1 MKKFEQN
8 FKKLNKIFEFK
19 MSSILNNKG
28 EIKDKKSKYYEKDN
42 IFHIIKDGWDALSS
56 EFDIIVNNVRFFN
69 DSLDENRKKNF
80 KTIISSL
87 EKFKDNFKNVIF
99 NISLTIGNTTSNS
112 PSKEKNEEN
121 VNLSVKNSYDN
132 IYNEFLSIEALTKNM
147 IQNQDKLEKNRN
159 KHFENIE
166 KKLQGYLEEINNFD
180 YEKINENL
188 NIFDSSDD
196 LDINEKINLILQKNC
211 DVEKYNPFD
220 FNYIESGVDNLEEQK
235 ELYEEYDS
243 ENSNDKDNSKKN

>member
-1 MKKFEQN
+1 M
-8 FKKLNKIFEFK
+8 
-19 MSSILNNKG
+19 NNKG

-42 IFHIIKDGWDALSS
+42 IFHIIKDGWDVLSS
-56 EFDIIVNNVRFFN
+56 EFDIIVNNAKSFN
-69 DSLDENRKKNF
+69 DTLDENRKKNF
-80 KTIISSL
+80 KSIIASL

-132 IYNEFLSIEALTKNM
+132 IYNEFLSIETLTKNM

-188 NIFDSSDD
+188 NIFDTSDD

-220 FNYIESGVDNLEEQK
+220 FNYIESGVDNLGDEK

-243 ENSNDKDNSKKN
+243 DNSNDKDNSKKN

>member
-1 MKKFEQN
+1 M
-8 FKKLNKIFEFK
+8 
-19 MSSILNNKG
+19 NNKG

-42 IFHIIKDGWDALSS
+42 IFHIIKDGWDVLSS
-56 EFDIIVNNVRFFN
+56 EFDIIVNNAKSFN
-69 DSLDENRKKNF
+69 DTLDENRKKNF
-80 KTIISSL
+80 KPIISSL

-112 PSKEKNEEN
+112 PSKEKDEEN

-132 IYNEFLSIEALTKNM
+132 IYNEFLSIETLTKNM
-147 IQNQDKLEKNRN
+147 IQNQEKLEKNRN

-180 YEKINENL
+180 YEKINENY
-188 NIFDSSDD
+188 NVFDSSDD

-211 DVEKYNPFD
+211 NVEKYNPFD
-220 FNYIESGVDNLEEQK
+220 FNYIDSGVDNLGEEK
-235 ELYEEYDS
+235 ELYEDYDS
-243 ENSNDKDNSKKN
+243 ENTDNKENSKKN

>member
-1 MKKFEQN
+1 M
-8 FKKLNKIFEFK
+8 
-19 MSSILNNKG
+19 NNKG

-42 IFHIIKDGWDALSS
+42 IFHIIKDGWDVLSS
-56 EFDIIVNNVRFFN
+56 EFDIIVNNAKSFN
-69 DSLDENRKKNF
+69 DTLDENRKKNF
-80 KTIISSL
+80 KSIIASL

-99 NISLTIGNTTSNS
+99 NISLTIGNTNSNS

-132 IYNEFLSIEALTKNM
+132 IYNEFLSIETLTKNM

-188 NIFDSSDD
+188 NIFDKSDD

-220 FNYIESGVDNLEEQK
+220 FNYIESGVDNLGDEK

-243 ENSNDKDNSKKN
+243 DNSNDKDNSKKN

>member
-1 MKKFEQN
+1 M
-8 FKKLNKIFEFK
+8 
-19 MSSILNNKG
+19 NNKG

-42 IFHIIKDGWDALSS
+42 IFHIIKDGWDVLSS
-56 EFDIIVNNVRFFN
+56 EFDIIVNNAKSFN
-69 DSLDENRKKNF
+69 DTLDENRKKNF
-80 KTIISSL
+80 KSIIASL

-99 NISLTIGNTTSNS
+99 NISLTIGNTSSNS

-132 IYNEFLSIEALTKNM
+132 IYNEFLSIETLTKNM

-188 NIFDSSDD
+188 NIFDTSDD

-220 FNYIESGVDNLEEQK
+220 FNYIESGVDNYGEEK

-243 ENSNDKDNSKKN
+243 DISNDKDNSKKN

>member
-1 MKKFEQN
+1 MD
-8 FKKLNKIFEFK
+8 
-19 MSSILNNKG
+19 SILNNKG
-28 EIKDKKSKYYEKDN
+28 EIRNKKSKSYEKDN

-56 EFDIIVNNVRFFN
+56 EFDLIVNNVKSFN
-69 DSLDENRKKNF
+69 ESLDENRKKNF
-80 KTIISSL
+80 KSIISSL

-132 IYNEFLSIEALTKNM
+132 IYNEFLSIETLTKNM
-147 IQNQDKLEKNRN
+147 IQNQEKLEKNRN

-180 YEKINENL
+180 YEKINENY
-188 NIFDSSDD
+188 NVFDSSDD
-196 LDINEKINLILQKNC
+196 LDINEKINLILQNNC
-211 DVEKYNPFD
+211 NVEKYNPFD
-220 FNYIESGVDNLEEQK
+220 FNYIDSGVDNLGEEK
-235 ELYEEYDS
+235 ELYEDYDS
-243 ENSNDKDNSKKN
+243 ENTDNKENSKKN

>member
-1 MKKFEQN
+1 M
-8 FKKLNKIFEFK
+8 
-19 MSSILNNKG
+19 NNKG

-42 IFHIIKDGWDALSS
+42 IFHIIKDGWDVLSS
-56 EFDIIVNNVRFFN
+56 EFDIIVNNAKSFH
-69 DSLDENRKKNF
+69 DTLDENRKKNF
-80 KTIISSL
+80 KSIIASL

-132 IYNEFLSIEALTKNM
+132 IYNEFLSIETLTKNM

-188 NIFDSSDD
+188 NIFDTSDD

-220 FNYIESGVDNLEEQK
+220 FNYIESGVDNLGEEK

-243 ENSNDKDNSKKN
+243 DNSNDKDNSKKN

>member
-1 MKKFEQN
+1 M
-8 FKKLNKIFEFK
+8 
-19 MSSILNNKG
+19 
-28 EIKDKKSKYYEKDN
+28 
-42 IFHIIKDGWDALSS
+42 
-56 EFDIIVNNVRFFN
+56 
-69 DSLDENRKKNF
+69 
-80 KTIISSL
+80 
-87 EKFKDNFKNVIF
+87 
-99 NISLTIGNTTSNS
+99 
-112 PSKEKNEEN
+112 
-121 VNLSVKNSYDN
+121 NLSVKNSYDN
-132 IYNEFLSIEALTKNM
+132 IYNEFLSIETLTKNM

-188 NIFDSSDD
+188 NIFDTSDD

-220 FNYIESGVDNLEEQK
+220 FNYIESGVDNLGDEK

-243 ENSNDKDNSKKN
+243 DNSNDKDNSKKN

>member
-1 MKKFEQN
+1 M
-8 FKKLNKIFEFK
+8 
-19 MSSILNNKG
+19 NNKG

-42 IFHIIKDGWDALSS
+42 IFHIIKDGWDVLSS
-56 EFDIIVNNVRFFN
+56 EFDIIVNNAKSFN
-69 DSLDENRKKNF
+69 DTLDENRKKNF
-80 KTIISSL
+80 KSIIASL

-132 IYNEFLSIEALTKNM
+132 IYNEFLSIETLTKNM

-188 NIFDSSDD
+188 NIFDTSDD

-220 FNYIESGVDNLEEQK
+220 FNYIESGVDNLGEEK
-235 ELYEEYDS
+235 ELYGEYDS
-243 ENSNDKDNSKKN
+243 DNSNDKDNSKKNY

>member
-1 MKKFEQN
+1 MN
-8 FKKLNKIFEFK
+8 
-19 MSSILNNKG
+19 SILNNKG

-42 IFHIIKDGWDALSS
+42 IFHIIKDGWDVLSS
-56 EFDIIVNNVRFFN
+56 EFDIIVNNAKSFN
-69 DSLDENRKKNF
+69 DTLDENRKKNF
-80 KTIISSL
+80 KSIIASL

-132 IYNEFLSIEALTKNM
+132 IYNEFLSIETLTKNM

-188 NIFDSSDD
+188 NIFDTSDD

-220 FNYIESGVDNLEEQK
+220 FNYIESGVDNYGEEK

-243 ENSNDKDNSKKN
+243 DNSNDKDNSKKN

>member
-1 MKKFEQN
+1 M
-8 FKKLNKIFEFK
+8 
-19 MSSILNNKG
+19 NNKG

-42 IFHIIKDGWDALSS
+42 IFHIIKDGWDVLSS
-56 EFDIIVNNVRFFN
+56 EFDIIVNNAKSFN
-69 DSLDENRKKNF
+69 DTLDENRKKNF
-80 KTIISSL
+80 KSIIASL
-87 EKFKDNFKNVIF
+87 EKFKDDFKNVIF

-132 IYNEFLSIEALTKNM
+132 IYNEFLSIETLTKNM

-188 NIFDSSDD
+188 NIFDTSDD

-220 FNYIESGVDNLEEQK
+220 FNYIESGVDNLGEEK

-243 ENSNDKDNSKKN
+243 DNSNDKDNSKKN

>member
-1 MKKFEQN
+1 M
-8 FKKLNKIFEFK
+8 
-19 MSSILNNKG
+19 NNKG

-42 IFHIIKDGWDALSS
+42 IFHIIKDGWDVLSS
-56 EFDIIVNNVRFFN
+56 EFDIIVNNAKSFN
-69 DSLDENRKKNF
+69 DTLDENRKKNF
-80 KTIISSL
+80 KSIIASL

-99 NISLTIGNTTSNS
+99 NISLTIGNTSSNS

-132 IYNEFLSIEALTKNM
+132 IYNEFLSIETLTKNM

-188 NIFDSSDD
+188 NIFDTSDD
-196 LDINEKINLILQKNC
+196 LEINEKINLTLQKNC
-211 DVEKYNPFD
+211 GVEKYNPFD
-220 FNYIESGVDNLEEQK
+220 FNYIESGVDNYGEEK

-243 ENSNDKDNSKKN
+243 DISNDKDNSKKN

>member
-1 MKKFEQN
+1 M
-8 FKKLNKIFEFK
+8 
-19 MSSILNNKG
+19 NNKG

-42 IFHIIKDGWDALSS
+42 IFHIIKDGWDVLSS
-56 EFDIIVNNVRFFN
+56 EFDIIVNNAKSFN
-69 DSLDENRKKNF
+69 DTLDENRKKNF
-80 KTIISSL
+80 KSIIASL

-99 NISLTIGNTTSNS
+99 NISLTIGNTSSNS

-132 IYNEFLSIEALTKNM
+132 IYNEFLSIETLTKNM

-188 NIFDSSDD
+188 NIFDTSDD

-220 FNYIESGVDNLEEQK
+220 FNYIESGVDNLGEEK

-243 ENSNDKDNSKKN
+243 DNSNDKDNSKKN

>member
-1 MKKFEQN
+1 M
-8 FKKLNKIFEFK
+8 
-19 MSSILNNKG
+19 NNKG

-42 IFHIIKDGWDALSS
+42 IFHIIKDGWDVLSS
-56 EFDIIVNNVRFFN
+56 EFDIIVNNAKSFN
-69 DSLDENRKKNF
+69 DTLDENRKKNF
-80 KTIISSL
+80 KSIIASL

-132 IYNEFLSIEALTKNM
+132 IYNEFLSIETLTKNM

-188 NIFDSSDD
+188 NIFDTSDD

-220 FNYIESGVDNLEEQK
+220 FNYIESGVDNLGEEK

-243 ENSNDKDNSKKN
+243 DNSNDKDNSKKN

>member
-1 MKKFEQN
+1 MD
-8 FKKLNKIFEFK
+8 
-19 MSSILNNKG
+19 SILNNKG
-28 EIKDKKSKYYEKDN
+28 EIRNKKSKSYEKDN

-56 EFDIIVNNVRFFN
+56 EFDLIVNNVKSFN
-69 DSLDENRKKNF
+69 ESLDENRKKNF
-80 KTIISSL
+80 KSIISSL

-132 IYNEFLSIEALTKNM
+132 IYNEFLSIETLTKNM
-147 IQNQDKLEKNRN
+147 IQNQEKLEKNRN

-180 YEKINENL
+180 YEKINENY
-188 NIFDSSDD
+188 NVFDSSDD

-211 DVEKYNPFD
+211 NAEKYNPFD
-220 FNYIESGVDNLEEQK
+220 FNYIDSGVDNLGEEK

>member
-1 MKKFEQN
+1 MD
-8 FKKLNKIFEFK
+8 
-19 MSSILNNKG
+19 SILNNKG
-28 EIKDKKSKYYEKDN
+28 EIRNKKSKSYEKDN

-56 EFDIIVNNVRFFN
+56 EFDLIVNNVKFFN

-80 KTIISSL
+80 KSIISSL

-132 IYNEFLSIEALTKNM
+132 IYNEFLSIETLTKNM
-147 IQNQDKLEKNRN
+147 IQNQEKLEKNRN

-180 YEKINENL
+180 YEKINENY
-188 NIFDSSDD
+188 NVFDSSDD

-211 DVEKYNPFD
+211 NVEKYNPFD
-220 FNYIESGVDNLEEQK
+220 FNYIDSGVDNLGEEK
-235 ELYEEYDS
+235 ELYEDYDS
-243 ENSNDKDNSKKN
+243 ENTDNKENSKKN

>member
-1 MKKFEQN
+1 M
-8 FKKLNKIFEFK
+8 
-19 MSSILNNKG
+19 KG

-42 IFHIIKDGWDALSS
+42 IFHIIKDGWDVLSS
-56 EFDIIVNNVRFFN
+56 EFDIIVNNAKSFN
-69 DSLDENRKKNF
+69 DTLDENRKKNF
-80 KTIISSL
+80 KSIIASL

-99 NISLTIGNTTSNS
+99 NISLTIGNTSSNS

-132 IYNEFLSIEALTKNM
+132 IYNEFLSIETLTKNM

-180 YEKINENL
+180 YEKINENF

-220 FNYIESGVDNLEEQK
+220 FNYIDSGVDNLGEEK

-243 ENSNDKDNSKKN
+243 DNSNDKDNSKKN

>member
-1 MKKFEQN
+1 MD
-8 FKKLNKIFEFK
+8 
-19 MSSILNNKG
+19 SILNNKG
-28 EIKDKKSKYYEKDN
+28 EIRNKKSKYYEKDN

-56 EFDIIVNNVRFFN
+56 EFDLIVNNVKSFN

-80 KTIISSL
+80 KPIISSL

-99 NISLTIGNTTSNS
+99 NISLTIGNTNSNS

-132 IYNEFLSIEALTKNM
+132 IYNEFLAIETLTKNM
-147 IQNQDKLEKNRN
+147 IQNQEKLEKNRN

-180 YEKINENL
+180 YEKINENYDL
-188 NIFDSSDD
+188 FDSSND
-196 LDINEKINLILQKNC
+196 LDINEKINLILQKNNE
-211 DVEKYNPFD
+211 VEKYNINE
-220 FNYIESGVDNLEEQK
+220 FNYMDSGIDYTGEEK
-235 ELYEEYDS
+235 EIYEDYDS
-243 ENSNDKDNSKKN
+243 ENTGEKDKT